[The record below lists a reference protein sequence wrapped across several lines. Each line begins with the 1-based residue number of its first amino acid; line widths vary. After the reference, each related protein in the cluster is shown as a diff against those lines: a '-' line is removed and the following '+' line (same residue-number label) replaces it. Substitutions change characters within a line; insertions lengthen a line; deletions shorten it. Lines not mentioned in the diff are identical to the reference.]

1 MICSTYCRMESFKLK
16 MCHGIVKISGIVF
29 CAVGVSVLALYQ
41 GPDLKSFIK
50 HHLFS
55 HTNRVGTHSSRNWIL
70 GIFLQFLA
78 TLMWALWAV
87 LQVKAC
93 KVHYAVFANLFV

>member
-93 KVHYAVFANLFV
+93 KVH